1 MMMDEDLHLQYKL
14 FIPSICYLLFLSNN
28 AWEDDTIIRISQT
41 IASAGNL
48 SYICHAKPKSVYEQR
63 PFINP
68 ISNFTGIPNATVCFN
83 CYTGPFHKVII
94 LNPNTLYSLS
104 QFNTTLGK

>member
-1 MMMDEDLHLQYKL
+1 MMMDEDLHLQCKL

-48 SYICHAKPKSVYEQR
+48 
-63 PFINP
+63 
-68 ISNFTGIPNATVCFN
+68 TVGFV
-83 CYTGPFHKVII
+83 T
-94 LNPNTLYSLS
+94 LNQNQYMNRDLLLTL
-104 QFNTTLGK
+104 

>member
-48 SYICHAKPKSVYEQR
+48 
-63 PFINP
+63 
-68 ISNFTGIPNATVCFN
+68 TVGFV
-83 CYTGPFHKVII
+83 T
-94 LNPNTLYSLS
+94 LNQNQYMNRDLLLTL
-104 QFNTTLGK
+104 